1 MRRLDFEHFVLLG
14 FIVLLVKTILSALS
28 VIEMGLGLGMLSFY
42 AVKLSIDYKKQLF
55 EQKYDAQ
62 SSELRKEIGA
72 DLIELKEEV
81 KYLKDKLTSAEAKLN
96 FNSVARALRPGSVP
110 SEKQ

>member
-1 MRRLDFEHFVLLG
+1 MKRLDFEHFVLLG
-14 FIVLLVKTILSALS
+14 FIVLLVKTVLSSLS
-28 VIEMGLGLGMLSFY
+28 SIEMGLGLGMLAFY
-42 AVKLSIDYKKQLF
+42 AVKLSLDYKKQLF
-55 EQKYDAQ
+55 EQKYDTQ
-62 SSELRKEIGA
+62 SSELKREIDA
-72 DLIELKEEV
+72 DLTQLKEEV